1 MIRSNW
7 LRMLGCCPAVLVA
20 ACGNILPPPP
30 APLFAIPLEIEGR
43 PVGDAIID
51 TGGGFEILLRR
62 DFGLSIV
69 DTVDVL
75 VFGGRESVALTEG
88 FSYTAGGFHGFAEG
102 AIVGIS
108 SCDCN
113 GVGIAFFRKTGM
125 VAAIAFSESSAAV
138 KALPPRGGIDLPFRS
153 PPANLKGFISSF
165 IDVEID
171 LGTATQTVRALLDTG
186 ASETLVKRKLVP
198 AGSEQI
204 FGRVR
209 LEITHDRLGTVSV
222 SAALFDNDDLPDVI
236 LGIDMMRA
244 WGDRWYFHYTPDG
257 GNVTVFPYTDPPMM
271 DGSIAARG
279 Q

>member
-1 MIRSNW
+1 
-7 LRMLGCCPAVLVA
+7 MLGCYPAVLAA
-20 ACGNILPPPP
+20 ACGDILPPPP

-51 TGGGFEILLRR
+51 TGGGFEILLRS
-62 DFGLSIV
+62 DFGLNVV
-69 DTVDVL
+69 DSVDVL
-75 VFGGRESVALTEG
+75 VFGGRESVAFTES

-113 GVGIAFFRKTGM
+113 GVGIVFFRKTGM
-125 VAAIAFSESSAAV
+125 VAAIAFSEPSAALTT
-138 KALPPRGGIDLPFRS
+138 LPPRGGIALPFRS
-153 PPANLKGFISSF
+153 PPANREGVISSF
-165 IDVEID
+165 IDVKID

-186 ASETLVKRKLVP
+186 AAETLLKRDLFTAAP
-198 AGSEQI
+198 DPI

-257 GNVTVFPYTDPPMM
+257 GNVTVFPYTDPPIM
-271 DGSIAARG
+271 DGSIAAKG